1 MKRFYFIPLL
11 LCLFFSIFSCM
22 NPPEDIEEVITE
34 EPSEYATLTLLE
46 VSGNTLGI
54 DLTND
59 IPVRGV
65 QFTLEGPEIIDV
77 LTTSR
82 TEEFSPSFNEE
93 NGTVIL
99 VSLSGDEIAAG
110 KGLIAEILYDDDGGG
125 SASLSEIKIVE

>member
-1 MKRFYFIPLL
+1 MKRFYFLPLM
-11 LCLFFSIFSCM
+11 LCLLFSVSNCM
-22 NPPEDIEEVITE
+22 NPPEDVPE
-34 EPSEYATLTLLE
+34 EPGEYATITLLE
-46 VSGNTLGI
+46 VSGDTLGI

-59 IPVRGV
+59 VPIRGV
-65 QFTLEGPEIIDV
+65 QFALEGPEIIDV

-82 TEEFSPSFNEE
+82 TEEFSPSFNAE

-110 KGLIAEILYDDDGGG
+110 KGLIAEILYDDDGD

>member
-1 MKRFYFIPLL
+1 MKRLYFIPLL
-11 LCLFFSIFSCM
+11 MCLFFSVLSCM
-22 NPPEDIEEVITE
+22 NPPEDIPE
-34 EPSEYATLTLLE
+34 EPGEDAILTLLE
-46 VSGNTLGI
+46 VSENTLGI

-99 VSLSGDEIAAG
+99 ISLSGDEIAAG
-110 KGLIAEILYDDDGGG
+110 KGLIAEIIYDDGGG

>member
-1 MKRFYFIPLL
+1 MKRLYFIPLM
-11 LCLFFSIFSCM
+11 LCLFFSVLSCM
-22 NPPEDIEEVITE
+22 NHPEVIDEGIPE
-34 EPSEYATLTLLE
+34 EPGEYATLTLLE
-46 VSGNTLGI
+46 VSGDTLGI
-54 DLTND
+54 DLKND
-59 IPVRGV
+59 VPVRGV

-99 VSLSGDEIAAG
+99 VSLSGDKIAAG
-110 KGLIAEILYDDDGGG
+110 KGLIAEILYDDGGG